1 MARMVTI
8 APRRTARHGY
18 APLAMTPRWSH
29 PNDPAAVVVIRW
41 LARAA
46 SLASI
51 GLLVAFA
58 TSGGNWPTTLEWV
71 LIACFPIGT
80 VAGMAIAWW
89 KEIAGGL
96 VTLASLASF
105 YAIATVAGGGPPTG
119 PWFIAFAAPGL
130 ALLGC
135 GIASRL
141 TRRDATASGPRP
153 RPGR

>member
-1 MARMVTI
+1 MVTI
-8 APRRTARHGY
+8 ARPGTGHHGY
-18 APLAMTPRWSH
+18 APAEMTPHARH
-29 PNDPAAVVVIRW
+29 ANDPAAVVVIRW

-58 TSGGNWPTTLEWV
+58 TSGGDWPTALEWA
-71 LIACFPIGT
+71 LIACFPVGT

-89 KEIAGGL
+89 REIAGGL
-96 VTLASLASF
+96 VTLASLAAF
-105 YAIATVAGGGPPTG
+105 YAICTVAGGGPPTG

-135 GIASRL
+135 GMASRL
-141 TRRDATASGPRP
+141 SGGGAIRRAPPGQAPR
-153 RPGR
+153 

>member
-1 MARMVTI
+1 MVTI
-8 APRRTARHGY
+8 ARPGTGHHGY
-18 APLAMTPRWSH
+18 APAEMTPHARH
-29 PNDPAAVVVIRW
+29 ANDPAAVVVIRW

-58 TSGGNWPTTLEWV
+58 TSGGDWPTALEWA
-71 LIACFPIGT
+71 LIACFPVGT

-89 KEIAGGL
+89 REIAGGL
-96 VTLASLASF
+96 VTLASLAAF
-105 YAIATVAGGGPPTG
+105 YAICTVAGGGPPTG

-141 TRRDATASGPRP
+141 SGGGAIRRAPPGQATQ
-153 RPGR
+153 

>member
-1 MARMVTI
+1 MT
-8 APRRTARHGY
+8 PDARH
-18 APLAMTPRWSH
+18 ADDPR
-29 PNDPAAVVVIRW
+29 PVVVIRW

-58 TSGGNWPTTLEWV
+58 TSGGSWPTALEWA
-71 LIACFPIGT
+71 LIACFPVGT
-80 VAGMAIAWW
+80 VAGMALAWW

-96 VTLASLASF
+96 VTLASLVAF
-105 YAIATVAGGGPPTG
+105 YAIYAVAGGGPPTG

-135 GIASRL
+135 GIAARL
-141 TRRDATASGPRP
+141 TRRSARASGRRP

>member
-1 MARMVTI
+1 M
-8 APRRTARHGY
+8 
-18 APLAMTPRWSH
+18 
-29 PNDPAAVVVIRW
+29 DPMPVVVIRW

-58 TSGGNWPTTLEWV
+58 TSGGSWPTALEWA
-71 LIACFPIGT
+71 LIACFPVGT
-80 VAGMAIAWW
+80 VVGMAIAWR

-96 VTLASLASF
+96 VTLASLAAF
-105 YAIATVAGGGPPTG
+105 YAIYAVAGGGPPTG
-119 PWFIAFAAPGL
+119 PWFVAFAAPGL

-141 TRRDATASGPRP
+141 SGGGATDRVPPGQAPR
-153 RPGR
+153 

>member
-1 MARMVTI
+1 MVTI
-8 APRRTARHGY
+8 APRRTGPDGY
-18 APLAMTPRWSH
+18 APAAMTPDSRH
-29 PNDPAAVVVIRW
+29 ANDPAAVIVVRW

-58 TSGGNWPTTLEWV
+58 TSGGDWPTALEWA
-71 LIACFPIGT
+71 LIACFPVGT

-96 VTLASLASF
+96 VTLASLAAF
-105 YAIATVAGGGPPTG
+105 YGIATVVGGSPPSG
-119 PWFIAFAAPGL
+119 PWFLAFAAPGL

-141 TRRDATASGPRP
+141 SGAAATDRVP
-153 RPGR
+153 PGRVPR

>member
-1 MARMVTI
+1 MVTI
-8 APRRTARHGY
+8 ARPGTGHHGY
-18 APLAMTPRWSH
+18 APAEMTPHARH
-29 PNDPAAVVVIRW
+29 ANDPAAVVVIRW

-58 TSGGNWPTTLEWV
+58 TSGGDWPTALEWA
-71 LIACFPIGT
+71 LIACFPVGT

-89 KEIAGGL
+89 REIAGGL
-96 VTLASLASF
+96 VTLASLAAF
-105 YAIATVAGGGPPTG
+105 YAICTVAGGGPPTG
-119 PWFIAFAAPGL
+119 PWFVAFAAPGL

-135 GIASRL
+135 GIAARL
-141 TRRDATASGPRP
+141 TRRSATASGWPP

>member
-1 MARMVTI
+1 MVTI
-8 APRRTARHGY
+8 ARPGTGHHGY
-18 APLAMTPRWSH
+18 APAEMTPHARH
-29 PNDPAAVVVIRW
+29 ANDPAAVVVIRW

-58 TSGGNWPTTLEWV
+58 TSGGDWPTALEWA
-71 LIACFPIGT
+71 LIACFPVGT

-89 KEIAGGL
+89 REIAGGL
-96 VTLASLASF
+96 VTLASLAAF
-105 YAIATVAGGGPPTG
+105 YAICTVAGGGPPTG

-141 TRRDATASGPRP
+141 SGGGAIRRAPPGQAPR
-153 RPGR
+153 

>member
-1 MARMVTI
+1 MVTI
-8 APRRTARHGY
+8 ARPGTGHHGY
-18 APLAMTPRWSH
+18 APAEMTPDARH
-29 PNDPAAVVVIRW
+29 ANDPAAVVVIRW

-58 TSGGNWPTTLEWV
+58 TSGGDWPTALEWA
-71 LIACFPIGT
+71 LIACFPVGT

-89 KEIAGGL
+89 REIAGGL
-96 VTLASLASF
+96 VTLASLAAF
-105 YAIATVAGGGPPTG
+105 YAICTVAGGGPPTG

-135 GIASRL
+135 GMASRL
-141 TRRDATASGPRP
+141 SGGGAIRRAPPGQAPR
-153 RPGR
+153 

>member
-1 MARMVTI
+1 MVTI

-29 PNDPAAVVVIRW
+29 PNHPAAVVVIRW

-58 TSGGNWPTTLEWV
+58 TSGGAWPSALEWA
-71 LIACFPIGT
+71 LIACFPVGT

-96 VTLASLASF
+96 VTLASLAAF

-119 PWFIAFAAPGL
+119 PWFVAFAAPGL

-135 GIASRL
+135 GIVSRL
-141 TRRDATASGPRP
+141 KGGGAPRHAP
-153 RPGR
+153 PE